1 MAEASDRH
9 GKMIDAAL
17 RIYRP
22 AMRRYITDTLK
33 GALGDAWY
41 EEWLEPQLEPSSQLP
56 KKLRRRY
63 DHNLHRA
70 RNQKVDPCWLIE
82 EGDFPDIIEARGAK
96 FPPGL
101 RDLAALMRQIAEDSV
116 LQPDADEL
124 RARQQAD
131 RILENSSTVLQEIDP
146 DAAEQIRQL
155 SEAGEPDK
163 PWEAD
168 VGSFRRSTDNNHVIY
183 DIFVSYR
190 DWMRVYIRTTLQ
202 REYRARTQ
210 RDDWFSELVINMWGN
225 PDKGRMEEAFSDGK
239 SADEIIDVLNFP
251 YIIRYNQ
258 GYFPP
263 ELREGAYDYLFRY
276 IHGARN
282 KFDGHH
288 SQKPQ
293 MEDFEDVARACATIL
308 ELCRDDRT
316 TRAAGEIRRHLRG
329 DEDRQ
334 LVERPDSAGGVVQSG
349 SASGGSGPS
358 ATTPERMSDDGLE
371 PDLLRS
377 GDREQQDQEVRRR
390 EMNALSDRAPEARG
404 DLESAERERERR
416 PFFGGAFARLWA
428 SEAAQSGS
436 AGGDDAFVAGGEVDE
451 REPVRDHRR
460 QLVAGVILAAV
471 ILVGLAV
478 LAILAL
484 SAESGQE
491 GTLDLPEPAVPT
503 PTAELAEQ
511 EPPADDD
518 PPAPEP
524 NPEKDDPS
532 TPLPGTESN
541 SQGGAEPSSPGS
553 EQTPPDSTDEDGPS
567 ESDDGGQA
575 EAGGGEQTEAGG
587 CTGDECST
595 EPESQQERP
604 ADTSS
609 DAGGGRTSDSGDSSQ
624 KAAGGGEETERVDC
638 VTDEEDNCV
647 TEAGGGEETEGTECN
662 GVTDD
667 DGNCSTDGEG
677 ETLSSDDD
685 SQTEAGGGQD
695 GDEMETSD
703 EDALE
708 ESDEDDGLEGDND
721 AMGWDNSDELGEE
734 DPVNE
739 GPMSDYGFEVGEE
752 ERGTTHII
760 IPTQEAANEGSSQAE
775 VVIVIAEDNPTAFIN
790 DGGSQPDAP
799 EEEGPGT
806 TIIVIPTEE
815 PADGDVMED
824 DE

>member
-1 MAEASDRH
+1 MAEASGRH
-9 GKMIDAAL
+9 GELIDAAL

-22 AMRRYITDTLK
+22 AMRRYITETLN
-33 GALGDAWY
+33 GALGDDWY
-41 EEWLEPQLEPSSQLP
+41 EEWLDPQVDPSSQLP

-82 EGDFPDIIEARGAK
+82 EGDFPDIIQAHGTK
-96 FPPGL
+96 FPPGI
-101 RDLAALMRQIAEDSV
+101 RDLAAPMREIAEDSV

-124 RARQQAD
+124 RAQQQAD
-131 RILENSSTVLQEIDP
+131 RILENSSTVLQEVDP
-146 DAAEQIRQL
+146 DAAEQIQQM
-155 SEAGEPDK
+155 SEAGEPGK
-163 PWEAD
+163 LWEAD

-190 DWMRVYIRTTLQ
+190 DWMCVYIRTTLQ

-276 IHGARN
+276 IHDARN

-334 LVERPDSAGGVVQSG
+334 LVERPDSAGGVVQPG

-358 ATTPERMSDDGLE
+358 ATTLERMSDDGLE

-377 GDREQQDQEVRRR
+377 GDREQQDQEARRR

-428 SEAAQSGS
+428 SVAAQSGS
-436 AGGDDAFVAGGEVDE
+436 AGGDGASAAGGEVEE
-451 REPVRDHRR
+451 REPVRGRR
-460 QLVAGVILAAV
+460 WIPVAGVILV

-478 LAILAL
+478 LAILAV
-484 SAESGQE
+484 SAESDQE
-491 GTLDLPEPAVPT
+491 GTPDLPKPAVPT
-503 PTAELAEQ
+503 PTAEPAEQ

-518 PPAPEP
+518 PPAPESGL
-524 NPEKDDPS
+524 EKDDPP
-532 TPLPGTESN
+532 TPLPGTEPN
-541 SQGGAEPSSPGS
+541 GQGGAETPPAGS
-553 EQTPPDSTDEDGPS
+553 EQTPPDSTVEGETSD
-567 ESDDGGQA
+567 SDDGGQA
-575 EAGGGEQTEAGG
+575 GASSEEETGAGG
-587 CTGDECST
+587 CTGDECPT
-595 EPESQQERP
+595 ESESQQER
-604 ADTSS
+604 AEQATQR
-609 DAGGGRTSDSGDSSQ
+609 DAGAGGTSDSG
-624 KAAGGGEETERVDC
+624 GGGQTATGSGEETERVDC
-638 VTDEEDNCV
+638 VTDEEDSCV
-647 TEAGGGEETEGTECN
+647 TEAGGGEKPGTECS
-662 GVTDD
+662 GVTYG
-667 DGNCSTDGEG
+667 DGTCSTDGEG
-677 ETLSSDDD
+677 ETSGLGDGGQAEVGDGQNGVGAGDDD
-685 SQTEAGGGQD
+685 SESDSHDSHQAEPPGDDTIGSQSDTMEEDD
-695 GDEMETSD
+695 GSGLQPG
-703 EDALE
+703 ALE
-708 ESDEDDGLEGDND
+708 E
-721 AMGWDNSDELGEE
+721 E
-734 DPVNE
+734 DP
-739 GPMSDYGFEVGEE
+739 
-752 ERGTTHII
+752 GTT
-760 IPTQEAANEGSSQAE
+760 
-775 VVIVIAEDNPTAFIN
+775 IVTAEDNP
-790 DGGSQPDAP
+790 
-799 EEEGPGT
+799 
-806 TIIVIPTEE
+806 IIVIPAQES
-815 PADGDVMED
+815 ADGDVMED